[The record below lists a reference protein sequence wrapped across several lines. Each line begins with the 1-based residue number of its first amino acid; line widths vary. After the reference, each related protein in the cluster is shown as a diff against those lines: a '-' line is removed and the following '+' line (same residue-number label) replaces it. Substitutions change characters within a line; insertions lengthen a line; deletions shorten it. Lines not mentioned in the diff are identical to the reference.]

1 MYVIS
6 PPRKKRFPKMYQTKW
21 VKQKRPPPL
30 FTDRGCDAFFVFGDI
45 VHERLISVFIYCN
58 DVSSIYTL
66 RALFVAAI
74 QYLDV

>member
-1 MYVIS
+1 M
-6 PPRKKRFPKMYQTKW
+6 
-21 VKQKRPPPL
+21 
-30 FTDRGCDAFFVFGDI
+30 FGDI
-45 VHERLISVFIYCN
+45 VYERLISVVFIYCN

>member
-1 MYVIS
+1 M
-6 PPRKKRFPKMYQTKW
+6 
-21 VKQKRPPPL
+21 
-30 FTDRGCDAFFVFGDI
+30 FGDI